1 MNKPSQ
7 VWIDMQLP
15 PALAEWW
22 TQRFGMP
29 AVHFATLGFERT
41 PDDLAFE
48 AAKKQ
53 NAMIV
58 TKDVDFATL
67 VQRLG
72 APPQIIWLRCGNT
85 SVAALKVQLEQVVP
99 IALQLIESGEAL
111 IEVAESRG

>member
-1 MNKPSQ
+1 MNRPSQ

-22 TQRFGMP
+22 TQQFGMS

-41 PDDLAFE
+41 PDEVAFE
-48 AAKKQ
+48 SARQQ
-53 NAMIV
+53 NAIIV

-72 APPQIIWLRCGNT
+72 APPRVIWLRCGNT
-85 SVAALKVQLEQVVP
+85 SVAALKLQLEQVIP
-99 IALQLIESGEAL
+99 SALQLIESGESL
-111 IEVAESRG
+111 IEIAETRI